1 MCPRTLKRFAG
12 LRPPERGFAQA
23 VRLSPECLFGGKG
36 EVLMIITVNPE
47 NPQLRLI
54 RKVVE
59 VLRKGGVI
67 GYPTDTVYG
76 LGCDLFSPEAIR
88 KIHRLK
94 RTEKKKP
101 LSFIC
106 SDLKDISRY
115 AYVSNYAYKMMKRL
129 LPGPY
134 TFLLRATKLVPK
146 VAMTQ
151 QKTVGIRIPDNK
163 ICLRLVKELG
173 NPIISTSVNKPDESL
188 YNDPA
193 EIEER
198 FGKQLDLVID
208 GGVIVAEHSSIID
221 LTEESPEVIRIG
233 KGEVSLFQ

>member
-1 MCPRTLKRFAG
+1 
-12 LRPPERGFAQA
+12 
-23 VRLSPECLFGGKG
+23 
-36 EVLMIITVNPE
+36 MILAINSK
-47 NPQLRLI
+47 NPQLRLV
-54 RKVVE
+54 RKVIE
-59 VLRKGGVI
+59 VLEKGGVI

-76 LGCDLFSPEAIR
+76 VGCDLFNQEAIR

-94 RTEKKKP
+94 KMEGKKP

-115 AYVSNYAYKMMKRL
+115 AHVSNYAYKMMKRL

-134 TFLLRATKLVPK
+134 TFVLTATKLVPK
-146 VAMTQ
+146 IAMTKQ
-151 QKTVGIRIPDNK
+151 NTVGIRIPDNK
-163 ICLRLVKELG
+163 ICLSLVRELG
-173 NPIISTSVNKPDESL
+173 HPIISTSVYKPDEGL

-198 FGKQLDLVID
+198 FAKQLDLVID

-221 LTEESPEVIRIG
+221 LTDEFPNVIRKG
-233 KGEVSLFQ
+233 KGDVSLFQ

>member
-1 MCPRTLKRFAG
+1 
-12 LRPPERGFAQA
+12 
-23 VRLSPECLFGGKG
+23 
-36 EVLMIITVNPE
+36 MILTINPK

-59 VLRKGGVI
+59 ILHQGGVI
-67 GYPTDTVYG
+67 GYPTDTIYG
-76 LGCDLFSPEAIR
+76 VGCDLSNPEAIR

-94 RTEKKKP
+94 KMEGKKP

-106 SDLKDISRY
+106 ADLKDISRY

-134 TFLLRATKLVPK
+134 TFVLTATKLVPK
-146 VAMTQ
+146 IAMTKQ
-151 QKTVGIRIPDNK
+151 NTVGIRIPDNK
-163 ICLRLVKELG
+163 ICLSLVKELG
-173 NPIISTSVNKPDESL
+173 HPIISTSVYKPDESL

-221 LTEESPEVIRIG
+221 LTDESPKVIRKG
-233 KGEVSLFQ
+233 KGDVSLFQ

>member
-1 MCPRTLKRFAG
+1 
-12 LRPPERGFAQA
+12 
-23 VRLSPECLFGGKG
+23 
-36 EVLMIITVNPE
+36 MIITINPK
-47 NPQLRLI
+47 NPQRRLI
-54 RKVVE
+54 RRVVE
-59 VLRKGGVI
+59 VLEGGGVI
-67 GYPTDTVYG
+67 GYPTDTIYG
-76 LGCDLFSPEAIR
+76 VGCDLFNQEAIR

-94 RTEKKKP
+94 KLEEKKP

-134 TFLLRATKLVPK
+134 TFVLKATKLVPK
-146 VAMTQ
+146 IAMTKQ
-151 QKTVGIRIPDNK
+151 NTVGIRIPDNK
-163 ICLRLVKELG
+163 ICLALVKELG
-173 NPIISTSVNKPDESL
+173 HPIISTSVSKPDEGL
-188 YNDPA
+188 FNEPA

-221 LTEESPEVIRIG
+221 LTGDSPKVIRKG
-233 KGEVSLFQ
+233 KGDVNLFQ

>member
-1 MCPRTLKRFAG
+1 
-12 LRPPERGFAQA
+12 
-23 VRLSPECLFGGKG
+23 
-36 EVLMIITVNPE
+36 MILAINSK
-47 NPQLRLI
+47 NPQLRLV
-54 RKVVE
+54 RKVIE
-59 VLRKGGVI
+59 VLEKGGVI

-76 LGCDLFSPEAIR
+76 VGCDLFNQEAIR

-94 RTEKKKP
+94 KMEGKKP

-115 AYVSNYAYKMMKRL
+115 AHVSNYAYKMMKRL

-134 TFLLRATKLVPK
+134 TFVLTATKLVPK
-146 VAMTQ
+146 IAMTKQ
-151 QKTVGIRIPDNK
+151 NTVGIRIPDNK
-163 ICLRLVKELG
+163 ICLSLVRELG
-173 NPIISTSVNKPDESL
+173 HPIISTSVYKPDEGL

-198 FGKQLDLVID
+198 FAKQLDLVID

-221 LTEESPEVIRIG
+221 LTDEFPNVIRKG
-233 KGEVSLFQ
+233 KGDVSLFL

>member
-1 MCPRTLKRFAG
+1 
-12 LRPPERGFAQA
+12 
-23 VRLSPECLFGGKG
+23 
-36 EVLMIITVNPE
+36 MIITINPR
-47 NPQLRLI
+47 NPQVRMI

-59 VLRKGGVI
+59 VLQNGGVI
-67 GYPTDTVYG
+67 GYPTDTIYG
-76 LGCDLFSPEAIR
+76 LGCDLFNPEAIR

-94 RTEKKKP
+94 KSDGKKP

-134 TFLLRATKLVPK
+134 TFILKATKLVPK
-146 VAMTQ
+146 IAMTK

-163 ICLRLVKELG
+163 ICLNLVRELG
-173 NPIISTSVNKPDESL
+173 HPIISTSVYKADEGL
-188 YNDPA
+188 YNDPT

-221 LTEESPEVIRIG
+221 LTDEFPKVIRKG
-233 KGEVSLFQ
+233 KGDVSLFE

>member
-1 MCPRTLKRFAG
+1 
-12 LRPPERGFAQA
+12 
-23 VRLSPECLFGGKG
+23 
-36 EVLMIITVNPE
+36 MILAINPQ

-54 RKVVE
+54 RKVIE
-59 VLRKGGVI
+59 VLEQGGAI

-76 LGCDLFSPEAIR
+76 VGCDLFNQEAIR

-94 RTEKKKP
+94 KLDGKKP

-134 TFLLRATKLVPK
+134 TFILKATKLVPK
-146 VAMTQ
+146 IAMTKQ
-151 QKTVGIRIPDNK
+151 NTVGIRIPDNK
-163 ICLRLVKELG
+163 ICLNLVQELG
-173 NPIISTSVNKPDESL
+173 HPIISTSVYKPGEGL

-198 FGKQLDLVID
+198 FAKQLDLVID

-221 LTEESPEVIRIG
+221 LTDEFPKVIRKG
-233 KGEVSLFQ
+233 KGDVSLFQ